1 MLPGTRLGPYEI
13 VSRLG
18 AGGMGEVYR
27 ARDSR
32 LHRDV
37 AIKVLPAEVAGDPE
51 RLARFTREAQT
62 LASLNHPHIAQVHGL
77 DESGSTRALVM
88 ELVEGD
94 DLSGIIAR
102 GPLPLTDALAIA
114 RQIADALA
122 AAHDSGIVHRDLK
135 PANVKVRP
143 DGTVKVL
150 DFGLAKALDNRAAS
164 FSSSDPTHSP
174 TITSPAMTA
183 MGMVLGTASYMSPEQ
198 ARGKLVDRRAD
209 IWAFG
214 CVVFEMLTGR
224 RAFPGESVT
233 DTLARVIEREPD
245 WSLLPPTTPPHVR
258 GVLERCLRKDPARRL
273 RDIGDAQME
282 LAEGGTPEA
291 ARPSVRPATRWH
303 WPAGLAATLLA
314 GVSLGWLARPAPT
327 ATAGPA
333 ADPVQLDLLLPDGV
347 ELFTL
352 PGARLAISPDGSKI
366 AFVAGGRGSRQV
378 FVRSLDDPQPVAVR
392 GTDAAFAT
400 VFSPDGQSLAFLS
413 RDRSLKRVSLRD
425 GLVVDIV
432 PIAGTSAPL
441 WGPDDHVIYAREG
454 LWRVA
459 AGGGTPQRLTSLDET
474 RSELAHMPGVRL
486 PSGLVLFTS
495 YATAER
501 SFANSE
507 GDTSRVEVVDPV
519 TLARRVVVDRAAAP
533 IYSPTGHL
541 LFLRDGAV
549 LAVPFDAATAQVT
562 GDAATVLPAGTVLL
576 SSGTPL
582 VSLADN
588 GMLVY
593 APASTGLS
601 NLVRVTPGG
610 AGVPLSETPRAFAQ
624 PRVSPD
630 GSRLVVSVGAES
642 LWVHD
647 LSRDARTPLTSGRL
661 PGVSFPI
668 WSRDG
673 RRVVHRRFDDL
684 WWVDADGR
692 GGTGRVEG
700 NQPGDIAVAASTD
713 GDTLAVLRVNPGT
726 GGDIFALS
734 MTGAWPSRPLVQTS
748 GYDGGADFS
757 PDGRTMLYAST
768 DSGLSQVYLSPFPA
782 MDRKWTV
789 STSGGTQPRWSRDG
803 RQIFYRDGN
812 RMMAV
817 AVSGSGAQVS
827 LSPPRVLFD
836 REFSSGGYITIANY
850 DVLPDG
856 SFVIP
861 EAVPG
866 PARLTVVSNWLAVL
880 RRQLDRSGR
889 QR

>member
-32 LHRDV
+32 LQRDV
-37 AIKVLPAEVAGDPE
+37 AIKVLPAEVAGDSE

-62 LASLNHPHIAQVHGL
+62 LAALTHPHIAHVHGL
-77 DESGSTRALVM
+77 DESGTTRALVM

-94 DLSGIIAR
+94 DLSAVIAR
-102 GPLPLTDALAIA
+102 GPVPLDEALAIA
-114 RQIADALA
+114 GQIADALA
-122 AAHDSGIVHRDLK
+122 AAHESGIVHRDLK

-150 DFGLAKALDNRAAS
+150 DFGLAKALDRRLAAAAS
-164 FSSSDPTHSP
+164 PSDPTHSP

-214 CVVFEMLTGR
+214 CVLFEMLTGR

-245 WSLLPPTTPPHVR
+245 WALLPPTTPTYVR
-258 GVLERCLRKDPARRL
+258 GVLERCLRKDPGRRL
-273 RDIGDAQME
+273 RDMGDARMALE
-282 LAEGGTPEA
+282 EGGPA
-291 ARPSVRPATRWH
+291 APAAAANRRGTFRWH
-303 WPAGLAATLLA
+303 LPAGLLAALLA
-314 GVSLGWLARPAPT
+314 GTALGWLARPAPVANARLT
-327 ATAGPA
+327 APM
-333 ADPVQLDLLLPDGV
+333 QLDLLLPDGLD
-347 ELFTL
+347 LFTL
-352 PGARLAISPDGSKI
+352 PGARLAISPDGSKV

-378 FVRSLDDPQPVAVR
+378 FVRSLDGAQAVPVR

-400 VFSPDGQSLAFLS
+400 AFSPDGQALAFLS

-425 GLVVDIV
+425 GLINDIAPV
-432 PIAGTSAPL
+432 AGTSTPI
-441 WGPDDHVIYAREG
+441 WGADDRVIYAREG
-454 LWRVA
+454 VWRVA
-459 AGGGTPQRLTSLDET
+459 ASGGTPERLTSLDQA

-486 PSGLVLFTS
+486 HSGLVLFTT

-507 GDTSRVEVVDPV
+507 GDTARIEVVDPANLV
-519 TLARRVVVDRAAAP
+519 RRVVVDRAAAP

-562 GDAATVLPAGTVLL
+562 GDAVTVLPAGTVLL

-601 NLVRVTPGG
+601 NLIRLTPGG
-610 AGVPLSETPRAFAQ
+610 AAVPLSETPRAFAQ

-630 GSRLVVSVGAES
+630 GTRLVVSLGAES

-668 WSRDG
+668 WSHDG
-673 RRVVHRRFDDL
+673 RRVVYRRFDDL

-700 NQPGDIAVAASTD
+700 NQPGDIAVAAARD
-713 GDTLAVLRVNPGT
+713 GDMLAVLRVNPST

-734 MTGAWPSRPLVQTS
+734 MTGAWPSRPLVQTA

-757 PDGRTMLYAST
+757 PDGRTLVYAST

-803 RQIFYRDGN
+803 RQILYRDGN

-817 AVSGSGAQVS
+817 AVSTTGDVVS

-836 REFSSGGYITIANY
+836 RAFSSGGYITIANY

-866 PARLTVVSNWLAVL
+866 PSRLTVVLNWLDAL
-880 RRQLDRSGR
+880 RRPG
-889 QR
+889 

>member
-1 MLPGTRLGPYEI
+1 VLPGTRLGPYEI
-13 VSRLG
+13 LSRLG

-32 LHRDV
+32 LNRDV
-37 AIKVLPAEVAGDPE
+37 AIKILPSNLAGDPE

-62 LASLNHPHIAQVHGL
+62 LASLNHPHIAHVHGL
-77 DESGSTRALVM
+77 DESGPTHALVM

-94 DLSGIIAR
+94 DLSAIIAR
-102 GPLPLTDALAIA
+102 GPVPLDEALAIA
-114 RQIADALA
+114 GQIADALA
-122 AAHDSGIVHRDLK
+122 AAHESGIVHRDLK
-135 PANVKVRP
+135 PANVKVRA

-150 DFGLAKALDNRAAS
+150 DFGLAKALDQRAPPAAP
-164 FSSSDPTHSP
+164 SDPTYSP

-183 MGMVLGTASYMSPEQ
+183 MGMILGTASYMSPEQ
-198 ARGKLVDRRAD
+198 ARGRVVDRRAD

-214 CVVFEMLTGR
+214 CVLFEMLTGR

-245 WSLLPPTTPPHVR
+245 WTSLPAATPAHVR

-273 RDIGDAQME
+273 RDMGDVRMA
-282 LAEGGTPEA
+282 LDEGGA
-291 ARPSVRPATRWH
+291 AAPAVAAVTGRRPAWH
-303 WPAGLAATLLA
+303 VPAGLAVTLLA
-314 GVSLGWLARPAPT
+314 GTALGWLARPAPMAGAAVT
-327 ATAGPA
+327 A
-333 ADPVQLDLLLPDGV
+333 PVQLDLLLPEGV
-347 ELFTL
+347 DLFTL
-352 PGARLAISPDGSKI
+352 PGARLAISPDGTRI

-378 FVRSLDDPQPVAVR
+378 FVRALDGAQPVPVK
-392 GTDAAFAT
+392 GTDAAFAA

-425 GLVVDIV
+425 GLIIDIAPV
-432 PIAGTSAPL
+432 AGTSAPL
-441 WGPDDHVIYAREG
+441 WGSDDRVVYAREG

-459 AGGGTPQRLTSLDET
+459 AGGGTPERLTSLDT
-474 RSELAHMPGVRL
+474 KRAELAHMPGVRL
-486 PSGLVLFTS
+486 ESGLVLFTS

-501 SFANSE
+501 SFANND
-507 GDTSRVEVVDPV
+507 GDTSRIEVVDPAN
-519 TLARRVVVDRAAAP
+519 LARRVVVDRAAAP

-549 LAVPFDAATAQVT
+549 LAVAVDAATAQVT
-562 GDAATVLPAGTVLL
+562 GDAVTVLPAGTVLL
-576 SSGTPL
+576 SSGTPM

-601 NLVRVTPGG
+601 NLIRLTPGG
-610 AGVPLSETPRAFAQ
+610 AAVPLSETPRAFAQ

-630 GSRLVVSVGAES
+630 GTRLVVSLGAES

-673 RRVVHRRFDDL
+673 RRVIYRRFDDL

-700 NQPGDIAVAASTD
+700 NQPGDIAVAAAPD
-713 GDTLAVLRVNPGT
+713 GDMLAVLRVNPST
-726 GGDIFALS
+726 GGDVFALS
-734 MTGAWPSRPLVQTS
+734 LSGAWPARPLVQTS

-757 PDGRTMLYAST
+757 PDGRTLIYAST

-782 MDRKWTV
+782 MNRKWTV

-817 AVSGSGAQVS
+817 AVAASGDGVS
-827 LSPPRVLFD
+827 LSPPRLLFD
-836 REFSSGGYITIANY
+836 RAFSSGGYITIANY

-856 SFVIP
+856 SFVLP

-866 PARLTVVSNWLAVL
+866 PSRLTVVLNWLDVL
-880 RRQLDRSGR
+880 RRPR
-889 QR
+889 